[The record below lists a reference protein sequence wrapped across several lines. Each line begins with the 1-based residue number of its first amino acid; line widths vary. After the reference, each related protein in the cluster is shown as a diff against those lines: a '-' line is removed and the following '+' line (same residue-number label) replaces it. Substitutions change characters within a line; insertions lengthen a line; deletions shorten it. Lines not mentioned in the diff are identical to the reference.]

1 MYFQHCYLF
10 FDAIIGSG
18 WPKKYKL
25 QCYNLYIILKLAS
38 ASETLYTKIKNYKD
52 YEKIESFSLIK
63 IFPNLWSEFKKMSLF
78 IILLFKAGYILNH
91 AVPVVRNIWT

>member
-1 MYFQHCYLF
+1 VYFQHCYLF

-38 ASETLYTKIKNYKD
+38 ASDTL
-52 YEKIESFSLIK
+52 
-63 IFPNLWSEFKKMSLF
+63 
-78 IILLFKAGYILNH
+78 
-91 AVPVVRNIWT
+91 